1 MAVPVDFTTVSAQGL
16 ETSEHPEA
24 LAGLRANEA
33 RYFHNKF
40 KHTFEVSP
48 ASEEPYA
55 LA

>member
-33 RYFHNKF
+33 RYFHLSLI
-40 KHTFEVSP
+40 HI
-48 ASEEPYA
+48 SEPTRPY
-55 LA
+55 